1 MVLCQKEHKSIVEI
15 QNEIAT
21 AQSVTKQLPR
31 LIWMPEN
38 NVPTDDRQQA
48 FVDKLQSGKEGIAG
62 ADFIISSIEDFKS
75 IISDKLKALEEE
87 KRNLSQLLKQ

>member
-1 MVLCQKEHKSIVEI
+1 
-15 QNEIAT
+15 
-21 AQSVTKQLPR
+21 
-31 LIWMPEN
+31 MPEN

-87 KRNLSQLLKQ
+87 KET